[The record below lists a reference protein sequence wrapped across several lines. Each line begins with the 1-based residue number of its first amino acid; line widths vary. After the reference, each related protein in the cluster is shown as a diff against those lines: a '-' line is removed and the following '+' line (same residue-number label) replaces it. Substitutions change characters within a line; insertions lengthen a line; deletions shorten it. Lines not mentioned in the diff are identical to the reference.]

1 MNIYE
6 LQQMNEIS
14 ISGISF
20 SWPDED
26 EQQQFDVP
34 FDIRFAFINGQI
46 WQQCHYDQEKML
58 DMARVITEAT
68 GHRPNELDGFT
79 LWWHPQKKGYQMSVR
94 RKGEDG
100 WDIKMIS
107 VEEAQQI
114 FYELEAKHP
123 DGPITVKPLSDKDR
137 REFARDA
144 DPDELADELL
154 DDEAEAANVRTCRH
168 GIALS
173 QDCGECDEDDG
184 QDGVPVRAD
193 AFEHAAATVRQE
205 NDRLKAALARNAA
218 ARERLTAAMSAS
230 AARVVAG

>member
-14 ISGISF
+14 IAGVSF
-20 SWPDED
+20 DWPDED
-26 EQQQFDVP
+26 EQRQFDVP

-46 WQQCHYDQEKML
+46 WQQCHYDQEKLL
-58 DMARVITEAT
+58 DMARVLTEVT

-79 LWWHPQKKGYQMSVR
+79 LWWHPEKKAYQMNTR
-94 RKGEDG
+94 RKGEP
-100 WDIKMIS
+100 WSITMVS

-114 FYELEAKHP
+114 FSQLEARHP
-123 DGPITVKPLSDKDR
+123 DGPITVKPLSYKDR

-154 DDEAEAANVRTCRH
+154 DDDSDAANVRTCRH
-168 GIALS
+168 GLPLS
-173 QDCGECDEDDG
+173 QNCGECDEDDG
-184 QDGVPVRAD
+184 QDGIPVRAD
-193 AFEHAAATVRQE
+193 AFEHAATVHQE

-218 ARERLTAAMSAS
+218 ARERLTDAVSSM
-230 AARVVAG
+230 AARVVPG